1 MGEKIGK
8 IKNLLMK
15 DKKIFVLFV
24 LAVIAI
30 AFLAISEFAENDKNK
45 TDGEVSVSTEEYAE
59 RIEEK
64 LTYLISSVE
73 GAGETVVMV
82 TLDAG
87 EENVYAKEIKTD
99 EEVNGDKESNNYEYE
114 YIVIKNG
121 SSSESGLLLKVIEP
135 DIRGV
140 AVVCDGGDN
149 ASVRENIINTVSAV
163 LDIKTNKISVCK
175 RQADGRN

>member
-1 MGEKIGK
+1 MGEKIEK

-15 DKKIFVLFV
+15 DKKILVLVILAV
-24 LAVIAI
+24 LAIV
-30 AFLAISEFAENDKNK
+30 FLILMEFTGKDENKYE
-45 TDGEVSVSTEEYAE
+45 GEVSESTEEYAE
-59 RIEEK
+59 RIEDK
-64 LTYLISSVE
+64 LTQLISSVE

-87 EENVYAKEIKTD
+87 EENVYAREIKTD
-99 EEVNGDKESNNYEYE
+99 EESDGDKTSNKYEYE
-114 YIVIKNG
+114 YIVMKNG
-121 SSSESGLLLKVIEP
+121 SAVESGMLLKVIEP

-149 ASVRENIINTVSAV
+149 AAVRENIINTVSAV

-175 RQADGRN
+175 KKS

>member
-1 MGEKIGK
+1 MGERIEK

-15 DKKIFVLFV
+15 DKKILVLVV
-24 LAVIAI
+24 LALLAI
-30 AFLAISEFAENDKNK
+30 AFLIVSEFTGKDELKPES
-45 TDGEVSVSTEEYAE
+45 EVSESTEAYAE
-59 RIEEK
+59 RIEDK
-64 LTYLISSVE
+64 LTHLISSVE

-87 EENVYAKEIKTD
+87 EENIYAKEVKTD
-99 EEVNGDKESNNYEYE
+99 EETNGDKSSNKYEYE
-114 YIVIKNG
+114 YIVMKNG
-121 SSSESGLLLKVIEP
+121 SSSESGMLLKVIEP

-175 RQADGRN
+175 KKS